1 MRYRVEIAAS
11 AKADIR
17 EAARWLTEQASP
29 AVATRWLAG
38 LYKAMSTLE
47 RQPGR
52 CPVAAES
59 HKFPVEL
66 RELLYGRSKTGKHR
80 IIFTIGTDVVHILY
94 VRHTARDELEP

>member
-38 LYKAMSTLE
+38 IYKAMSTLE
-47 RQPGR
+47 KQPGR
-52 CPVAAES
+52 QIPRRNPRIAPR
-59 HKFPVEL
+59 PVEN
-66 RELLYGRSKTGKHR
+66 RKTSNHFRHR
-80 IIFTIGTDVVHILY
+80 K
-94 VRHTARDELEP
+94 

>member
-1 MRYRVEIAAS
+1 MKYRVELAAS

-38 LYKAMSTLE
+38 LDKAMSTLE
-47 RQPGR
+47 TQPER

-59 HKFPVEL
+59 HSFPVEI
-66 RELLYGRSKTGKHR
+66 RELLYGRSKKGKHR
-80 IIFTIGTDVVHILY
+80 IVFTIANDVVHILY
-94 VRHTARDELEP
+94 VRHTARDELEL